1 MNRKGHKDYIILKRR
16 NDVMCKSILIILLC
30 ELESIEIMLNP
41 PETLAVQGGVEESP
55 LIAVAPTD
63 RERGRLSSPSICQI
77 HLTNKG
83 IATHQSMQ

>member
-1 MNRKGHKDYIILKRR
+1 
-16 NDVMCKSILIILLC
+16 MCKSILIILLC

-63 RERGRLSSPSICQI
+63 RERGRLSSPSISQI

-83 IATHQSMQ
+83 ITTHQSMQ